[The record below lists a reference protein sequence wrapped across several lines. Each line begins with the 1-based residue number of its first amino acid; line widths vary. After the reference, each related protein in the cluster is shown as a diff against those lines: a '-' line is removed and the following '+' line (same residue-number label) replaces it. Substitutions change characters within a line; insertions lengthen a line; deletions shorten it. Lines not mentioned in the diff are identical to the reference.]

1 MVMYSNNGAADLL
14 RGFNGMSTCKRIL
27 VALLSIC
34 FYRNVICMIY
44 LNFMAFS

>member
-14 RGFNGMSTCKRIL
+14 RGFNGMSICKRIL

-34 FYRNVICMIY
+34 FYRNVIYVTYM
-44 LNFMAFS
+44 NFMACS